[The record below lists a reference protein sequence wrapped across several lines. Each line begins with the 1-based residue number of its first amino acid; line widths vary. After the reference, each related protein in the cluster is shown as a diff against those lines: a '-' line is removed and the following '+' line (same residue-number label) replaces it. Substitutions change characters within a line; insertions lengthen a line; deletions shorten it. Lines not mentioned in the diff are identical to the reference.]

1 MRCRANGRVVIQT
14 TFHNLLAIDL
24 APRHHSPSSV
34 RLPASRAVSSTCTIG
49 FKDPQVIKRKALL
62 GKSLRLRGDV
72 AVASRE
78 HFGPASAA
86 WRGRSAQAASLSSIS
101 TMIGRETYRERPRR
115 LRNVGAILVLAN
127 AKVCKQESTVPNERE
142 SESSSRNSMC
152 RQLVECKMID
162 AHFGDKSARPPLCIA
177 SRATNSRSRR
187 ESRERST
194 AQWLTDKKSA
204 ARQ

>member
-86 WRGRSAQAASLSSIS
+86 WRGRSAQAASLSSIP
-101 TMIGRETYRERPRR
+101 TMIGRETYRERPDGCAMLVRSWF
-115 LRNVGAILVLAN
+115 LRMPRFA
-127 AKVCKQESTVPNERE
+127 
-142 SESSSRNSMC
+142 SRNQQCLTSGNLNPQVAIQC
-152 RQLVECKMID
+152 AD
-162 AHFGDKSARPPLCIA
+162 
-177 SRATNSRSRR
+177 NSSNVR
-187 ESRERST
+187 
-194 AQWLTDKKSA
+194 
-204 ARQ
+204 